1 MLGAS
6 SLCMLS
12 YSWSESFSELEE
24 TTGAAFLPLGLPTGF
39 PVGFL
44 LVSDCLGLRE
54 AIFCVWVCFGRADDR
69 RASREKRSFRITRSL
84 YTTRDV

>member
-1 MLGAS
+1 
-6 SLCMLS
+6 MLS

-44 LVSDCLGLRE
+44 LVSDCLELRE
-54 AIFCVWVCFGRADDR
+54 AIFVDGYALGEQTTGELP
-69 RASREKRSFRITRSL
+69 EKTL
-84 YTTRDV
+84 LPYYA